1 MSILGNYGKIYIVT
15 KGRGNTCKPSNHKSF
30 VYFYI
35 RQKIVQVHFEI
46 PNINKC
52 FKTSCNFQRNV
63 IKYNSCLCKE
73 ERWSSGTE
81 QASVKNVKD
90 LRRSH
95 NERYY

>member
-46 PNINKC
+46 PKFRIS
-52 FKTSCNFQRNV
+52 FKGRKKFLHYLAEYAM
-63 IKYNSCLCKE
+63 I
-73 ERWSSGTE
+73 
-81 QASVKNVKD
+81 
-90 LRRSH
+90 
-95 NERYY
+95 

>member
-46 PNINKC
+46 PKQKIKTKIDFCCGICYSKHRNYKLMDC
-52 FKTSCNFQRNV
+52 YCTAGKTSFYKQGV
-63 IKYNSCLCKE
+63 
-73 ERWSSGTE
+73 SG
-81 QASVKNVKD
+81 
-90 LRRSH
+90 L
-95 NERYY
+95 